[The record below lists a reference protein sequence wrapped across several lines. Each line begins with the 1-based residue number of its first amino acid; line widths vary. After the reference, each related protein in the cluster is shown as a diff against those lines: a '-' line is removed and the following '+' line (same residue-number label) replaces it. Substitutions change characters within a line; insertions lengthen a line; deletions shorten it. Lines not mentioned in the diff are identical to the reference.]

1 MSKLLSPAGIGDV
14 VSPFAVTWSVEL
26 QEWFSQGDSASR
38 ILPTI
43 WTHMCTVANVSA
55 QASGGGSSGHGVL
68 ASFIG
73 LFLPSTVWSS
83 ACRAS
88 ALRAGGSQHRLHG
101 HGPPPARYPAFP
113 LFEPSSGGS
122 PGRNRQAITP
132 MPTASMKREEGRRG
146 KAWAS
151 TGRCR
156 GTPTDYKKK

>member
-1 MSKLLSPAGIGDV
+1 MSGFGKWCWLSILHRPAGVGDGV
-14 VSPFAVTWSVEL
+14 VPFAVPWVVEP

-101 HGPPPARYPAFP
+101 HGPPPARSPAFP

-122 PGRNRQAITP
+122 RGRNRHEI
-132 MPTASMKREEGRRG
+132 GR
-146 KAWAS
+146 AHV
-151 TGRCR
+151 
-156 GTPTDYKKK
+156 

>member
-1 MSKLLSPAGIGDV
+1 MKLLIDWLVCCFFFKQKTAYEMRISDWSSDV
-14 VSPFAVTWSVEL
+14 CSSDL
-26 QEWFSQGDSASR
+26 GDSASR
-38 ILPTI
+38 IVPTI

-55 QASGGGSSGHGVL
+55 QASGGGSSGHGAL

-101 HGPPPARYPAFP
+101 HGPPPARSPAFP

-122 PGRNRQAITP
+122 
-132 MPTASMKREEGRRG
+132 RG
-146 KAWAS
+146 KI
-151 TGRCR
+151 GRAHV
-156 GTPTDYKKK
+156 

>member
-1 MSKLLSPAGIGDV
+1 MGYV
-14 VSPFAVTWSVEL
+14 VSPFAVTWSVVPQDL
-26 QEWFSQGDSASR
+26 CSQGDSASR

-43 WTHMCTVANVSA
+43 WTHMYTVANVSA

-88 ALRAGGSQHRLHG
+88 ALRAGGSQHRIHG
-101 HGPPPARYPAFP
+101 HGPPPARSPAFP

-122 PGRNRQAITP
+122 RGRNRHAPNPI
-132 MPTASMKREEGRRG
+132 PTASMPQIPTNPPTAHPHTTHLTWRQEKRRE
-146 KAWAS
+146 
-151 TGRCR
+151 
-156 GTPTDYKKK
+156 